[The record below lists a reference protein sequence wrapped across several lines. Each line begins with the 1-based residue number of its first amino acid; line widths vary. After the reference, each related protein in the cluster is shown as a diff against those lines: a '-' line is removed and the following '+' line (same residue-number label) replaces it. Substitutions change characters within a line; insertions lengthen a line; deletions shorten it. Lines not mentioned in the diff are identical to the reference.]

1 MTNVIWSWRATPISV
16 VDVRRWMVEM
26 LTMKSAWWRCYWT
39 LASTRE
45 ILREVSH
52 MVRWVYHDHDLDE
65 DDNEDDY
72 DYDDDV
78 ATLMMFYLF
87 PGDDADNDDFDDVF
101 SFVFPPR
108 EQWSTLWMI
117 QSRGWTTQVK
127 THFHQ
132 ENNCV
137 TSTDDTRIMKIWTSS
152 LRKRDTT

>member
-1 MTNVIWSWRATPISV
+1 
-16 VDVRRWMVEM
+16 
-26 LTMKSAWWRCYWT
+26 
-39 LASTRE
+39 
-45 ILREVSH
+45 
-52 MVRWVYHDHDLDE
+52 MVRWGYHDHDHDE

-87 PGDDADNDDFDDVF
+87 PGDDDDNDDFDDVF

-127 THFHQ
+127 AAPIKTHFHQ